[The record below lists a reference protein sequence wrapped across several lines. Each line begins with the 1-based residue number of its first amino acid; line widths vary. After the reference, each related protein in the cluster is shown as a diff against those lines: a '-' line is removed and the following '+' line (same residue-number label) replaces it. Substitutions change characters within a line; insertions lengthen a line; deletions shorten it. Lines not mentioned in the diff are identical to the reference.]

1 MTANGLVIPYMGYIE
16 LDVHYNGNTI
26 PQHEFLIQFISV
38 FENIY
43 LVWLSTFIRWNYLI
57 DNSLPMT

>member
-43 LVWLSTFIRWNYLI
+43 LV
-57 DNSLPMT
+57 